1 MTTGHDILGTDAM
14 NSTLLRL
21 LMLGAGLFLGLQLM
35 GCSTQDLSASPT
47 GENGQQPAPVAS
59 FSQFS
64 DIPVPAGASMDM
76 ERSLLLGA
84 GEEWTGRL
92 AYDTST
98 NSARVFDLYKAE
110 MPKFG
115 WTELTVIRGDRSVMT
130 YQRGQRIATVEVK
143 SRTVYGSFVTVTV
156 SPNASTSSGGAGY
169 GASSGAY
176 GGGSSGAVSRQ
187 PLR

>member
-1 MTTGHDILGTDAM
+1 MGTDAM
-14 NSTLLRL
+14 NSTLFRL
-21 LMLGAGLFLGLQLM
+21 LMLGAGILLGMQLM

-47 GENGQQPAPVAS
+47 GENGQQAAPVAS

-92 AYDTST
+92 AYDSST

-130 YQRGQRIATVEVK
+130 YQRAQRIATVEIK

-156 SPNASTSSGGAGY
+156 SPNASSATGGSYGSAPGVYGGSSSGG
-169 GASSGAY
+169 
-176 GGGSSGAVSRQ
+176 VSRQ